1 MSTKEISFLAAAA
14 EARTQVADLQRPML
28 PDELVAEFL
37 AAKARVAAL
46 SKRIRREMTG
56 RTPTEELEAAL
67 EANEAAGVALDKAV
81 GLARPA
87 VMRALDLVSKGEC
100 DSPSLAALAA
110 LYPDRDWAEMNDFHG
125 ATVALAAI
133 DIGMTAAAAE
143 KHLAKLQ
150 RIYPDEAAR
159 MRANFQRI
167 DELRRFDSR
176 KLGIAPTN
184 FPTTETENHNTT
196 TP

>member
-1 MSTKEISFLAAAA
+1 MTRSIAFLALAA
-14 EARTQVADLQRPML
+14 EARAQVTSLTRPKL
-28 PDELVAEFL
+28 PDELVAEYL

-46 SKRIRREMTG
+46 SKRIRLEMTG

-67 EANEAAGVALDKAV
+67 EANEAAGVAFDKAFA
-81 GLARPA
+81 LARPA

-110 LYPDRDWAEMNDFHG
+110 LYPDRDWVEMNDFNG

-133 DIGMTAAAAE
+133 DIGMTAEAAE
-143 KHLAKLQ
+143 KHIAKLS

-167 DELRRFDSR
+167 DELRRYDMR
-176 KLGIAPTN
+176 KLGIAPVN
-184 FPTTETENHNTT
+184 FPTTETAKS
-196 TP
+196 